1 MYSIMIQVLVENSK
15 YNDPNDFQKN
25 YDDLLFSLQISL
37 LECSGCHKSA
47 CLVYYGKYTR
57 HVRLCGKLITV
68 SIQRVRCTECGI
80 THAIL
85 VSVIVPYSQILI
97 HEQQEIIDDVI
108 SGNHADHV
116 MEHNPIIDSGHIRY
130 IVSQFKKHW
139 EQRLLSLNLRIMD
152 ELTKPCFLNYSR
164 QFMQI
169 HRIPNILFLNLHI

>member
-1 MYSIMIQVLVENSK
+1 
-15 YNDPNDFQKN
+15 
-25 YDDLLFSLQISL
+25 
-37 LECSGCHKSA
+37 
-47 CLVYYGKYTR
+47 
-57 HVRLCGKLITV
+57 
-68 SIQRVRCTECGI
+68 
-80 THAIL
+80 
-85 VSVIVPYSQILI
+85 
-97 HEQQEIIDDVI
+97 
-108 SGNHADHV
+108 